1 MDTRVRF
8 QCPTAGSS
16 GVPGPCLSRRT
27 HAGRIGRILT
37 LLLAECGRPRPQQ
50 ARDFLS
56 AQENHRHAVFAT
68 LLRPRTGALL

>member
-1 MDTRVRF
+1 MQNGNVARKVEPEDK
-8 QCPTAGSS
+8 PAASLMK
-16 GVPGPCLSRRT
+16 PRR
-27 HAGRIGRILT
+27 RRREGRILT

>member
-1 MDTRVRF
+1 MPAKT
-8 QCPTAGSS
+8 
-16 GVPGPCLSRRT
+16 
-27 HAGRIGRILT
+27 GRILT

>member
-1 MDTRVRF
+1 M
-8 QCPTAGSS
+8 
-16 GVPGPCLSRRT
+16 
-27 HAGRIGRILT
+27 T

-68 LLRPRTGALL
+68 LLRPTLLRPRTGALL

>member
-1 MDTRVRF
+1 MK
-8 QCPTAGSS
+8 PA
-16 GVPGPCLSRRT
+16 PSRQPAFPPALGKGRT
-27 HAGRIGRILT
+27 LT

>member
-1 MDTRVRF
+1 MAL
-8 QCPTAGSS
+8 PTPAFLITEDF
-16 GVPGPCLSRRT
+16 P
-27 HAGRIGRILT
+27 GRILT